1 MKLFLPLCLLVLIL
15 LACGPGSLPFASSN
29 SAPPTPTVI
38 VANFIT
44 AAPLET
50 ASPTPTMTVLPAD
63 TATTTP
69 TQTAAPAA
77 TATSEPV
84 ETASPVPTSTPDAV
98 IVPPTAPVVQP
109 QATAPEAPAE
119 PQADFVLRF
128 VRMRT
133 NAENSWDGT
142 LGAGQCGSDHSIYV
156 HVADAGENLL
166 DGVLVGDR
174 FGNFEVPTGVD
185 GPGAVRILVWSATM
199 ELAVVGHQ
207 DGARYTG
214 DFTPPLSTLDEAIP
228 LDWLQQGGYCASPED
243 CQWRVENNQLCRGHY
258 SYDVIFQRTW

>member
-1 MKLFLPLCLLVLIL
+1 MKPFLPLYLLVLTL
-15 LACGPGSLPFASSN
+15 LACGPGSLPFADSN
-29 SAPPTPTVI
+29 PPQPTPTII

-44 AAPLET
+44 AAPT
-50 ASPTPTMTVLPAD
+50 PAASPTPAMTVPP
-63 TATTTP
+63 TATTTATP
-69 TQTAAPAA
+69 TQTAAPEP
-77 TATSEPV
+77 TDTPEPV
-84 ETASPVPTSTPDAV
+84 ETVSAEPTNKPDAV
-98 IVPPTAPVVQP
+98 IEPPTAPAVEP
-109 QATAPEAPAE
+109 QAAAPAAPAE
-119 PQADFVLRF
+119 PQTDFVLRF

-156 HVADAGENLL
+156 HVADAQENLL
-166 DGVLVGDR
+166 DGVLVGDK

-207 DGARYTG
+207 DGTRYTG
-214 DFTPPLSTLDEAIP
+214 EFTPPLSTLDEAIP
-228 LDWLQQGGYCASPED
+228 LDWLQQAGYCASPED

-258 SYDVIFQRTW
+258 SYDVIFQRAW

>member
-1 MKLFLPLCLLVLIL
+1 MKPFLPLCLLVLVI
-15 LACGPGSLPFASSN
+15 LACGPGSLPFAN
-29 SAPPTPTVI
+29 STPSQPTPTVI

-44 AAPLET
+44 AAPT
-50 ASPTPTMTVLPAD
+50 PAASPTPTMTVLPTD
-63 TATTTP
+63 TATAAP
-69 TQTAAPAA
+69 TQTAAPVP

-84 ETASPVPTSTPDAV
+84 EIASPEPTSILEVV
-98 IVPPTAPVVQP
+98 IVPPTAPVIEP
-109 QATAPEAPAE
+109 QTAAPAAPAE
-119 PQADFVLRF
+119 SQTDFVLRF

-133 NAENSWDGT
+133 NEENSWDGT

-156 HVADAGENLL
+156 HVADAQENLL
-166 DGVLVGDR
+166 DGMLVGDR

-207 DGARYTG
+207 DGTRYTS
-214 DFTPPLSTLDEAIP
+214 DFTPPLSTLDEDIP
-228 LDWLQQGGYCASPED
+228 LDWLQQAGYCASPED

-258 SYDVIFQRTW
+258 SYDVIFQRTR